1 MRKNV
6 GSPLSNRV
14 NSRFGGSVNHRSKKI
29 IAGFLIA
36 TVGPLVA
43 TTLAASVTIGTGSLE
58 FGQGSQAAVACD
70 TAITTAITETW
81 YNASTIFEVATIVLS
96 DLNTAAGAGVSNAGC
111 GGKILK
117 VSLLGSSGT
126 ALTIGSS
133 GTATSASV
141 TLASPGVNGVQT
153 IASNGVTAS
162 LASAGTTATLTLTIP
177 TASIHLDAASVYRVT
192 VETS

>member
-14 NSRFGGSVNHRSKKI
+14 NSRFGGSVNNRSKKI

-36 TVGPLVA
+36 TIGPLVA

-141 TLASPGVNGVQT
+141 TLAATGVNGAQT

-162 LASAGTTATLTLTIP
+162 LASAGATATLTLTIP

>member
-1 MRKNV
+1 MRKNI

-36 TVGPLVA
+36 TIGPLVA

-81 YNASTIFEVATIVLS
+81 YNTSTIFEVATIVLS

-141 TLASPGVNGVQT
+141 TLASPGVNGTQT

-162 LASAGTTATLTLTIP
+162 LASAGATATLTLTIP

>member
-36 TVGPLVA
+36 TIGPLVA

-81 YNASTIFEVATIVLS
+81 YNTSTIFEVATIVLS

-141 TLASPGVNGVQT
+141 TLASPGVNGTQT

-162 LASAGTTATLTLTIP
+162 LASAGATATLTLTIP

>member
-1 MRKNV
+1 MRKNI

-81 YNASTIFEVATIVLS
+81 YNTSTIFEVATIVLS

-141 TLASPGVNGVQT
+141 TLAATGVNGAQT

-162 LASAGTTATLTLTIP
+162 LASAGAAATLTLTIP

>member
-1 MRKNV
+1 MRKSV

-36 TVGPLVA
+36 TIGPLVA

-141 TLASPGVNGVQT
+141 TLASPGVNGTQT

>member
-1 MRKNV
+1 MRKDV

-177 TASIHLDAASVYRVT
+177 TASIHLDAATVYRVT

>member
-1 MRKNV
+1 MRKDV

-141 TLASPGVNGVQT
+141 TLASPGVNGTQT

-162 LASAGTTATLTLTIP
+162 LASAGATATLTLTIP

>member
-14 NSRFGGSVNHRSKKI
+14 NSRFGGSVNNRSKKI

-36 TVGPLVA
+36 TIGPLVA
-43 TTLAASVTIGTGSLE
+43 TTLAASVTIGTGRLE

-81 YNASTIFEVATIVLS
+81 YQSTTIFQVATIVLS
-96 DLNTAAGAGVSNAGC
+96 GLDTRAGAGVTNAGC
-111 GGKILK
+111 GGKTLK
-117 VSLLGSSGT
+117 VSLLGSDGT
-126 ALTIGSS
+126 PLTIGSS
-133 GTATSASV
+133 GTATSASI
-141 TLASPGVNGVQT
+141 TFAATGVDGAQT

-162 LASAGTTATLTLTIP
+162 LATAGAAATLTLTIP
-177 TASIHLDAASVYRVT
+177 TTSIHLDAATVYRVT

>member
-162 LASAGTTATLTLTIP
+162 LASAGATATLTLTIP
-177 TASIHLDAASVYRVT
+177 TASIHLDAATVYRVT

>member
-14 NSRFGGSVNHRSKKI
+14 NSRFGGSVNNRSKKI

-36 TVGPLVA
+36 TIGPLVA

-81 YNASTIFEVATIVLS
+81 YNTSTIFEVATIVLS

-133 GTATSASV
+133 GTAKPWKLGEAGV
-141 TLASPGVNGVQT
+141 TLGGSNTSGVRVEIDGTVYYL
-153 IASNGVTAS
+153 VTGY
-162 LASAGTTATLTLTIP
+162 LP
-177 TASIHLDAASVYRVT
+177 
-192 VETS
+192 

>member
-1 MRKNV
+1 MRKDV

>member
-81 YNASTIFEVATIVLS
+81 YNTSTIFEVATLVLS

-141 TLASPGVNGVQT
+141 TLAATGVNGAQT

-162 LASAGTTATLTLTIP
+162 LATAGAAATLTLTIP
-177 TASIHLDAASVYRVT
+177 TASIHLDAATVYRVT

>member
-81 YNASTIFEVATIVLS
+81 YNTSTIFEVATIVLS

-141 TLASPGVNGVQT
+141 TLAATGVNGAQT

-162 LASAGTTATLTLTIP
+162 LASAGATATLTLTIP

>member
-36 TVGPLVA
+36 TIGPLVA

-81 YNASTIFEVATIVLS
+81 YNTSTIFEVATIVLS

-162 LASAGTTATLTLTIP
+162 LASAGAAATLTLTIP

>member
-36 TVGPLVA
+36 TIGPLVA

-141 TLASPGVNGVQT
+141 TLASPGVNGTQT

-162 LASAGTTATLTLTIP
+162 LASAGATATLTLTIP

>member
-36 TVGPLVA
+36 TIGPLVA

-81 YNASTIFEVATIVLS
+81 YNTSTIFEVATIVLS

-141 TLASPGVNGVQT
+141 TLASPGVNGNQT

-162 LASAGTTATLTLTIP
+162 LASAGATATLTLTIP

>member
-36 TVGPLVA
+36 TIGPLVA

-177 TASIHLDAASVYRVT
+177 TASIHLDATTVYRVT

>member
-1 MRKNV
+1 MRKNI

-36 TVGPLVA
+36 TVGPFVA

-81 YNASTIFEVATIVLS
+81 YNTSTIFEVATIVLS

-141 TLASPGVNGVQT
+141 TLAATGVNGAQT

-162 LASAGTTATLTLTIP
+162 LASAGATATLTLTIP
-177 TASIHLDAASVYRVT
+177 TAPIHLDAASVYRVT

>member
-1 MRKNV
+1 MRKNI

-43 TTLAASVTIGTGSLE
+43 TTLAASVTIGTGTLE

-141 TLASPGVNGVQT
+141 TLASPGVNGTQT

-162 LASAGTTATLTLTIP
+162 LASAGATATLTLTIP
-177 TASIHLDAASVYRVT
+177 TASIHLDAATVYRVT

>member
-43 TTLAASVTIGTGSLE
+43 TTLAASLTIGTGSLE

-162 LASAGTTATLTLTIP
+162 LASAGAAATLTLTIP

>member
-1 MRKNV
+1 MRKNI

-36 TVGPLVA
+36 TIGPLVA

-81 YNASTIFEVATIVLS
+81 YNTSTIFEVATIVLS

-141 TLASPGVNGVQT
+141 TLASPGVNGTQT

-162 LASAGTTATLTLTIP
+162 LASAGATATLTLTIP
-177 TASIHLDAASVYRVT
+177 TASIHLDAATVYRVT

>member
-81 YNASTIFEVATIVLS
+81 YNTSTIFEVATIVLS

-141 TLASPGVNGVQT
+141 TLASPGVNGAQT

-162 LASAGTTATLTLTIP
+162 LASAGATATLTLTIP

>member
-58 FGQGSQAAVACD
+58 FGQSSQAAVACD

-111 GGKILK
+111 GGKTLK
-117 VSLLGSSGT
+117 VSLLGSDGT

-177 TASIHLDAASVYRVT
+177 PASIHLDTATDYRIKI
-192 VETS
+192 ETS

>member
-36 TVGPLVA
+36 TIGPLVA
-43 TTLAASVTIGTGSLE
+43 TTLAASVTIGTGTLE

-81 YNASTIFEVATIVLS
+81 YQSTTIFQVATIVLS

-162 LASAGTTATLTLTIP
+162 LASAGATATLTLTIP

>member
-1 MRKNV
+1 MRKNI

-36 TVGPLVA
+36 TIGPLVA
-43 TTLAASVTIGTGSLE
+43 TTLAASLTIGTGSLE

-141 TLASPGVNGVQT
+141 TLASPGVNGTQT

-162 LASAGTTATLTLTIP
+162 LASAGATATLTLTIP

>member
-1 MRKNV
+1 MRKSV

-29 IAGFLIA
+29 IAGVLIA

-81 YNASTIFEVATIVLS
+81 YNTSTIFEVATIVLS

-141 TLASPGVNGVQT
+141 TLAATGVNGAQT

-162 LASAGTTATLTLTIP
+162 LASAGAPATLTLTIP
-177 TASIHLDAASVYRVT
+177 TASIHLDAATVYRVT